1 MEKENLIKQTQ
12 EKFPFL
18 TGIEYCGKEF
28 VGIVVNHDSSICT
41 FYDLDALPSEKFKKE
56 ILDLGE
62 IWWWESNRMIPISI
76 FMREEMEKFKSII
89 MIMATKDVR
98 VVIGPCTNLNS
109 LAMKRTKR
117 KSVQLVRKPK

>member
-1 MEKENLIKQTQ
+1 MATDLKDIQNSY
-12 EKFPFL
+12 PFL
-18 TGIEYCGKEF
+18 SLITVAKDEY
-28 VGIVVNHDSSICT
+28 VGIIQNSDNKVLSI
-41 FYDLDALPSEKFKKE
+41 YVYELLPQELKSLFLEY
-56 ILDLGE
+56 GAN
-62 IWWWESNRMIPISI
+62 WWWESNRMIPISI
-76 FMREEMEKFKSII
+76 FMRDEMSKFKNII

>member
-1 MEKENLIKQTQ
+1 MLRKEIE

-18 TGIEYCGKEF
+18 SVVTYGGVEY
-28 VGIVVNHDSSICT
+28 VGIINNQDNLTTTMYIYT
-41 FYDLDALPSEKFKKE
+41 DLAEEDRSRFVE
-56 ILDLGE
+56 LGE
-62 IWWWESNRMIPISI
+62 VWWWESNRMIPISI
-76 FMREEMEKFKSII
+76 FMRDEMSKFRDII